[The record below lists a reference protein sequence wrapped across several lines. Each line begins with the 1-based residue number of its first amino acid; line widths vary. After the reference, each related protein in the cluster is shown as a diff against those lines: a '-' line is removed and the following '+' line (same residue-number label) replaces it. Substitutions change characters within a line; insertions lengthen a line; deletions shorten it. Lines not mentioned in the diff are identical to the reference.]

1 MEAIAFG
8 GTYGDTDGSETIN
21 WLIRPSDRPGYEGR
35 YEIVTMIRG
44 IDIWGTDFDGLEPV
58 DLDDPAAYERLHLN
72 RANELAACVLTGDLP
87 CGAEVDGRRLPGV
100 VHFEL
105 DLTRDPNLKAASPQ
119 NLRPGFALTDSGAWA
134 PSSAASPVRR
144 RPGRRSRG
152 PHRTV
157 RRPLPSPRCR
167 RHTRQVRALCPAH
180 GR

>member
-105 DLTRDPNLKAASPQ
+105 SKYPAANQKGKTAKLK
-119 NLRPGFALTDSGAWA
+119 PGT
-134 PSSAASPVRR
+134 
-144 RPGRRSRG
+144 
-152 PHRTV
+152 
-157 RRPLPSPRCR
+157 
-167 RHTRQVRALCPAH
+167 QVRIIQAGIENAREESARGGPATYDH
-180 GR
+180 VEVLATKKKGYVLRAGDNFDPFF